1 MTDVATAV
9 RSIDELETFVSEI
22 LVGAGAAPL
31 DASIVAREVVDAE
44 ARGYESQGVMRVTS
58 YVAAARSRPTASP
71 TVLELLR
78 DAPSAVVWDAHHG
91 WGHVAAL
98 RAMQVCAERAK
109 ATGSC
114 IGTIRN
120 IGHIGRLGH
129 YVEAA
134 ADLGVIGFISCS
146 GNMNSATVAPW
157 GGREPR
163 LSTNPFAYGFPY
175 PGGDSI
181 VVDVSTTQAARGK
194 VLVAAATG
202 ESIPD
207 TWAFDADG
215 VPTTDP
221 SRALPPNG
229 TLAPLGGHKGY
240 ALSVAVE
247 LLCGSLGGAYPP
259 SESTVFL
266 AAYSIDH
273 LTTGEEYADA
283 VRAVDALVGSSALRD
298 GFDAVRLP
306 GAGSAGRRRRAES
319 AGIAV
324 TAELWQALCEAAAS
338 VGVLP
343 PGEAA

>member
-1 MTDVATAV
+1 MSDAANPV
-9 RSIDELETFVSEI
+9 RSIEELEAFVSEI
-22 LVGAGAAPL
+22 LVGAGAAPD

-44 ARGYESQGVMRVTS
+44 ARGYESQGVMRVPS
-58 YVAAARSRPTASP
+58 YAAAAAKRAPASP
-71 TVLELLR
+71 TRLELLR

-91 WGHVAAL
+91 FGHVAAL
-98 RAMQVCAERAK
+98 KAMEECARRAK
-109 ATGSC
+109 GTGSC

-120 IGHIGRLGH
+120 IGHIGRLGY

-134 ADLGVIGFISCS
+134 AETGVIGFISCS

-157 GGREPR
+157 GGKEPR

-175 PGGDSI
+175 PGGDSV

-202 ESIPD
+202 QPIPD

-215 VPTTDP
+215 IPTTDP
-221 SRALPPNG
+221 ARALPPNG

-247 LLCGSLGGAYPP
+247 LLCGGLGGAYPP

-266 AAYSIDH
+266 GAYSVDH
-273 LTTGEEYADA
+273 LTTGEEYAAA
-283 VRAVDALVGSSALRD
+283 VRAVDTSMDSSALRD
-298 GFDAVRLP
+298 GFDGVRLP
-306 GAGSAGRRRRAES
+306 GAGSAERRRRAES
-319 AGIAV
+319 GGLVV
-324 TAELWQALCEAAAS
+324 TAELWQALCEVAAS
-338 VGVLP
+338 VGV
-343 PGEAA
+343 EAPRGPE